1 MRILLFRIS
10 LFMLVTITSTNLV
23 FAQKN
28 TIKGQFFDDTNA
40 PLEAVS
46 VVLLTLPDSIPTDFL
61 LSDSLGNFRI
71 KSVPEGHYRLL
82 GTYLGYVPFSQE
94 IEMIDKLQIDL
105 GKITLQPTIIGLGV
119 VEITEKA
126 TPVIIRNDTVFY
138 NAGSFVTRPNA
149 SVMELLKLLPGLEI
163 DRDGNIKTQG
173 KTVINILVDGKPFF
187 NGDQGTTTKVLPADA
202 IQTIEVYD
210 QTSKQADFSGVN
222 DGGEEKTINLIL
234 KEDRKKGW
242 FGNAEVSGGGS
253 KLDEQRHE
261 LSASA
266 NRFTPKRQFAVLGN
280 LSNLS
285 PAGGTNGYYR
295 SSSGGLNFY
304 KGDDDNNS
312 TAVSYQFNGNAQVQ
326 NAEVSRQLLLQDG
339 GILTNEKTSNGTDNS
354 SHSLSFNKSYAK
366 DTTVIFY
373 LGGSI
378 SLSKSTSIAADTSNS
393 FNSKGKPLNTG
404 LRKNTDQ
411 NDANNANIDM
421 LWGRRLKKKNQTVTF
436 NIAAN
441 RSDNTNTGTI
451 NALNTF
457 FDSTGVLARTDTIRQ
472 LNDQKEQNNNFSM
485 GIDYTTNLNKKN
497 LLQLEYGADYLF
509 QRSEIAVKDLVFQE
523 QRPNDSLSSIFDNQI
538 GNQTFG
544 LNLQHNG
551 KKWELNGELG
561 AQLAHLKS
569 NTNKI
574 TQVPINKTFLNVLG
588 GISAN
593 RQLGENQNISINYHT
608 DASQP
613 NSEQLQPVPDQSD
626 PLNVHYGNPNLRP
639 EYNHRTSFNFQKY
652 HPTRMSSFFTN
663 FELGYTQ
670 NKIMEIITIKDG
682 FVRHYK
688 PQNTPGSYAA
698 SFGMNYSRSVWKN
711 KASYFFSL
719 NGQWSRGQ
727 LTLNDRLNTT
737 ENTAISPS
745 ANFHYS
751 PKKWLSMNI
760 SASFSKSGI
769 QYSLD
774 KALAQRFTNQSYNT
788 GFNLRFPK
796 KFYLDSDLS
805 VNVSKGRSAG
815 FNRTIPIWNISFS
828 RNFMKS
834 ESLQV
839 SLRVSDVLN
848 KNVGL
853 NRSTSLNYIEDRKTA
868 IISRYILLKVSYL
881 FRQV

>member
-1 MRILLFRIS
+1 MRTLSFRIF
-10 LFMLVTITSTNLV
+10 LFILVTVTSINLV

-46 VVLLTLPDSIPTDFL
+46 VVLLTMPDSIPMDFL
-61 LSDSLGNFRI
+61 LSDSLGHFRI
-71 KSVPEGHYRLL
+71 KSVPQGHYRVL

-94 IEMIDKLQIDL
+94 IEMMDKLQIDL
-105 GKITLQPTIIGLGV
+105 GKITLQPTVIGLGV

-149 SVMELLKLLPGLEI
+149 TVMELLKLLPGLEI

-187 NGDQGTTTKVLPADA
+187 SGDQGTTTKVLPADA

-222 DGGEEKTINLIL
+222 DGAEEKTINLIL

-242 FGNAEVSGGGS
+242 FGNAEASVGGR
-253 KLDEQRHE
+253 KLDEQQHE

-266 NRFTPKRQFAVLGN
+266 NRFSPKRQLAAMGN

-285 PAGGTNGYYR
+285 PAGGTNGYFR
-295 SSSGGLNFY
+295 SSSGGLNY
-304 KGDDDNNS
+304 YTGDDDDNS
-312 TAVSYQFNGNAQVQ
+312 ISASYQFNRNAQVQ
-326 NAEVSRQLLLQDG
+326 NIEVSRQLLLQDG
-339 GILTNEKTSNGTDNS
+339 GMLTNEKTSNGTDNG
-354 SHSLSFNKSYAK
+354 SHSLSFNKSYSK
-366 DTTVIFY
+366 DTTVIFNF
-373 LGGSI
+373 GGNI
-378 SLSKSTSIAADTSNS
+378 SLNKSTSTAADTSTS
-393 FNSKGKPLNTG
+393 FNNKGIPLNNG

-411 NDANNANIDM
+411 NHANNANIDV
-421 LWGRRLKKKNQTVTF
+421 LWGRHFNKKNQTIAF
-436 NIAAN
+436 NFAAS
-441 RSDNTNTGTI
+441 RSDNTNTGRLD
-451 NALNTF
+451 ALNTF
-457 FDSTGVLARTDTIRQ
+457 YDSTGVLTHTDTIRQ
-472 LNDQKEQNNNFSM
+472 LNDQKDLNNNFSL
-485 GIDYTTNLNKKN
+485 GTYYTTELNKKN
-497 LLQLEYGADYLF
+497 LLQVEYNVDYLF

-538 GNQTFG
+538 GNQSLG

-551 KKWELNGELG
+551 KKWEVNLELG
-561 AQLAHLKS
+561 AQVAHLKS
-569 NTNKI
+569 NTDKI
-574 TQVPINKTFLNVLG
+574 TQVPINKTFINVLS

-593 RQLGENQNISINYHT
+593 RQLAENKNLSFNYNT

-613 NSEQLQPVPDQSD
+613 NSDQLQPVPDQTD
-626 PLNVHYGNPNLRP
+626 PLNVRFGNPNLRP

-652 HPTRMSSFFTN
+652 HPTRMSSLFTN
-663 FELGYTQ
+663 IELGYTQ

-698 SFGMNYSRSVWKN
+698 SFGINYSRSIWKN
-711 KASYFFSL
+711 KASFSLRL
-719 NGQWSRGQ
+719 NGQWTRGQ

-737 ENTAISPS
+737 EDRAIAPA

-751 PKKWLSMNI
+751 PKKWLSFNI
-760 SASFSKSGI
+760 STNFSKSSI

-805 VNVSKGRSAG
+805 VAVSRGRSAG

-839 SLRVSDVLN
+839 SLRVNDVLN

-868 IISRYILLKVSYL
+868 IISRFILLKVSYL